1 MTQICFGHRA
11 HPVASGP
18 SVRVALTLR
27 PVLTLDAYSAA
38 FARPKGVFPFRISF
52 EIWVLVW
59 ELYLSIIYFIFNQ
72 SSRKPPKAR
81 Y

>member
-27 PVLTLDAYSAA
+27 PVLTLEVLHLHAQGA
-38 FARPKGVFPFRISF
+38 FF
-52 EIWVLVW
+52 L
-59 ELYLSIIYFIFNQ
+59 
-72 SSRKPPKAR
+72 
-81 Y
+81 

>member
-1 MTQICFGHRA
+1 MTQICFGNRA

-18 SVRVALTLR
+18 SVSVALTLR
-27 PVLTLDAYSAA
+27 PVMTPEAYSAA
-38 FARPKGVFPFRISF
+38 FARPKGGFPLEFPL
-52 EIWVLVW
+52 EWVLVW